1 MFKRYFIFLVIS
13 IFSIALVVYK
23 RVKHE
28 SVSGEYY
35 NGGGNIGR
43 AGGRPPW
50 RATDECSLNGE
61 FCTVDY
67 SDIGTEQ
74 DEYKIVHYKGT
85 RIHKVKKGLKQIFQP
100 FLKKMKREKN
110 SKHIISLF
118 LEFFENSKVFLTVSL
133 RSSYHILYAYG
144 ILLISFLKILFLWYI
159 ILEPYL
165 QWLLLRLK
173 IMYINLDY
181 KTKKYVITMLCAF
194 LSVLY
199 LIYSGVI
206 KYILNKIS
214 KFYIYLLKKVFRINK
229 FLFTILPYL
238 LSSLLYVTL
247 VKTLP
252 MSFISFFIYSI
263 FFPLPSIYSVIII
276 LKYVYPSKISE
287 YLVDSV
293 TEKLNSSKYINA
305 MSQYVV
311 LRDGELEEEDQV
323 EKADEREEANEEEKA
338 HEGEK
343 TNEEEKAN
351 EEEKENKVEVEK
363 TDDVKQTDEAE
374 KTGEVDKTGE
384 SEKAGEGEK
393 VNEIEKENDH
403 TTTELKT
410 DELKDDHPDVSKKKK
425 FSLISLE
432 NFVFNFRKKDRSGK
446 SVENENQN
454 GGAMGD
460 PPTSSRKQS
469 SICESVGELKAEE
482 ENRDSYYDVP
492 ILLEYWLFINI
503 LKFLNFFFFFRNY
516 NKTSFMFEYFTLF
529 VICLNVSEKL
539 HEFVFLKD
547 YKSSILVRFLKSV
560 LVSTVDFV
568 LYTLFNVRLENEE
581 KKGKKNAEA
590 DMQYNERSNI
600 LINLSKI
607 VKDKLKLNET
617 VKFSLTCV
625 KSVIMENVVE
635 SVQVPFYI
643 KIFINLL
650 IYMPQLILLIF
661 PSFILKIYFAYFF
674 FIFPIFGSLKC
685 LEEKNSI
692 HNKIYFICYFFFYN
706 IAAVTV
712 NHAFFKCLPFYN
724 LYKIIITISVQT
736 LLKYIFNVI
745 KVKS

>member
-1 MFKRYFIFLVIS
+1 MFKRSLIFLVIS

-28 SVSGEYY
+28 SVNGEYY
-35 NGGGNIGR
+35 NVGGNIGG
-43 AGGRPPW
+43 AGGRSPW
-50 RATDECSLNGE
+50 GGAHECSLSGE
-61 FCTVDY
+61 ICTMDY

-85 RIHKVKKGLKQIFQP
+85 RINKVKKGFKQIFQP
-100 FLKKMKREKN
+100 FFKEMKCKKN

-118 LEFFENSKVFLTVSL
+118 LEFFENSKVFLTVFL
-133 RSSYHILYAYG
+133 RSSYHMLYAYG

-159 ILEPYL
+159 ILEPYM
-165 QWLLLRLK
+165 QWLLLKLK
-173 IMYINLDY
+173 IMYVNLDQ
-181 KTKKYVITMLCAF
+181 KTKKYVVTMLCTF

-199 LIYSGVI
+199 LIHSGVI

-214 KFYIYLLKKVFRINK
+214 KFYIYLLRKVFRINK
-229 FLFTILPYL
+229 FLFNILPYL

-287 YLVDSV
+287 YLADSV
-293 TEKLNSSKYINA
+293 TEKLNSSKYVNA
-305 MSQYVV
+305 MSQYVI
-311 LRDGELEEEDQV
+311 LRDGELVEEDQV
-323 EKADEREEANEEEKA
+323 EKAGEGGETNEVEKANGGEKAIEAEKANGEEKVI
-338 HEGEK
+338 
-343 TNEEEKAN
+343 EEEKAN
-351 EEEKENKVEVEK
+351 
-363 TDDVKQTDEAE
+363 
-374 KTGEVDKTGE
+374 GE
-384 SEKAGEGEK
+384 EK
-393 VNEIEKENDH
+393 VNGVEKADEVEKENDH
-403 TTTELKT
+403 TETELKT
-410 DELKDDHPDVSKKKK
+410 DELKDNHPSGSKKKK

-432 NFVFNFRKKDRSGK
+432 NFVFKSRKKDRSGK
-446 SVENENQN
+446 VTENENQDE
-454 GGAMGD
+454 GEMAD
-460 PPTSSRKQS
+460 PPASKRKQS
-469 SICESVGELKAEE
+469 SICESVGEPKGEG
-482 ENRDSYYDVP
+482 ENRDSHYDVP

-516 NKTSFMFEYFTLF
+516 SKTSFMFEYFTLF

-547 YKSSILVRFLKSV
+547 YKSSILVRILKSV

-568 LYTLFNVRLENEE
+568 LYTLFNVRLENEG
-581 KKGKKNAEA
+581 KKGNKSVEQ
-590 DMQYNERSNI
+590 DMQNNERSNL

-617 VKFSLTCV
+617 VKFSLTCL

-650 IYMPQLILLIF
+650 LYMPQLILLIF

-706 IAAVTV
+706 IASATV

-736 LLKYIFNVI
+736 ILKYIFNVI
-745 KVKS
+745 QVKS